1 MIYLIIYLT
10 GVLIMSILI
19 TIVIFKRKELIP
31 DGILP
36 VMIASCS
43 ASWLTIIAILVAY
56 WFGSIDKDGLVS
68 KS

>member
-1 MIYLIIYLT
+1 
-10 GVLIMSILI
+10 MSILI